1 MVSPNLKQQAKNSRK
16 LIILVISLLQSI
28 PAFAQSV
35 DTAWARVYNRP
46 GVPTDLAYA
55 KLYVVLAMSMRQDIV
70 TAVGQSLTISGDL
83 FNKTLPKEK
92 YIKLTFVNY
101 YQEVKNE

>member
-46 GVPTDLAYA
+46 GVPTDWAYA
-55 KLYVVLAMSMRQDIV
+55 IALRGSRNVYVTGYSY
-70 TAVGQSLTISGDL
+70 GSGTEFDY
-83 FNKTLPKEK
+83 FRRF
-92 YIKLTFVNY
+92 I
-101 YQEVKNE
+101 Q